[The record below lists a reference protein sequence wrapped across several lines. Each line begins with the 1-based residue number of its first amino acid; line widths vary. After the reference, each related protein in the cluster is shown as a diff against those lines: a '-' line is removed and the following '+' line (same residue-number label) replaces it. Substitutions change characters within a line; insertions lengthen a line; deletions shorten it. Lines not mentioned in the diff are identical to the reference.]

1 MVRAVMADR
10 VPEKTK
16 TAHAKQAKTKLPKD
30 VVLLQLALILLR
42 GGELTYARLE
52 KDFGLSRSTAE
63 RYVRNLKQVGLPV
76 VQKRRFREMRL
87 SIEKLRAKLDIDGV
101 DVAPESA
108 RSLSLLLVAAQL
120 LPAHL
125 GVREAVDRTVRT
137 ALRLRNMKAASE
149 LRRIEDTVLVLE
161 NDAKDYK
168 GKADVFGAIVD
179 AVLDGRRV
187 RIAYRSPKKR
197 ESSTDEGHC
206 ASIGLYKGG
215 LYVLVVPQG
224 EWKALERIES
234 IARVDGATLT
244 LDVRLRAIDHARARW
259 GPARPSTGEQV
270 ITLHFSEAAAPY
282 VLARPWHARAES
294 ERWPASEGGG
304 LRMSIRL
311 AGQTDMFESWVK
323 SWGQEVQVLRP
334 RAMAERIATDL
345 EAAARAHRESA
356 EKFARDVDD
365 D

>member
-1 MVRAVMADR
+1 MAAR
-10 VPEKTK
+10 VPKKTL
-16 TAHAKQAKTKLPKD
+16 TKQRGKKLPRD

-42 GGELTYARLE
+42 GGVLTYARLE
-52 KDFGLSRSTAE
+52 KEFHVSPSTAL
-63 RYVRNLKQVGLPV
+63 RYMRSLKQAGLPV
-76 VQKRRFREMRL
+76 VAKRRHREMRL
-87 SIEKLRAKLDIDGV
+87 MLDKLRAKLDIDGV

-125 GVREAVDRTVRT
+125 GVREAVDRTVRA
-137 ALRLRNMKAASE
+137 ALRLRNMKAAGE

-168 GKADVFGAIVD
+168 GKAAVFAAIVD

-187 RIAYRSPKKR
+187 RLTYRSPKKR
-197 ESSTDEGHC
+197 EATTDEGHC

-234 IARVDGATLT
+234 LEPVDGAPLA
-244 LDVRLRAIDHARARW
+244 LDVRLRAIDQARARW
-259 GPARPSTGEQV
+259 GPARPSSGEQV

-294 ERWPASEGGG
+294 APWPASEGGG
-304 LRMSIRL
+304 LRMSLRL
-311 AGQTDMFESWVK
+311 SGQTDMFESWVK
-323 SWGQEVQVLRP
+323 SWGKEVQVLRP
-334 RAMAERIATDL
+334 KEMAERIAADL
-345 EAAARAHRESA
+345 EQAARSHRAAAET
-356 EKFARDVDD
+356 FARNLDD
-365 D
+365 

>member
-1 MVRAVMADR
+1 MAR
-10 VPEKTK
+10 VPEKT
-16 TAHAKQAKTKLPKD
+16 TAKKLPRD
-30 VVLLQLALILLR
+30 VVLLQLALVLLR
-42 GGELTYARLE
+42 GGELTYARLMKEFHLE
-52 KDFGLSRSTAE
+52 KRTAE
-63 RYVRNLKQVGLPV
+63 RYVKHLREAGLPV
-76 VQKRRFREMRL
+76 VAKRRHRELRL
-87 SIEKLRAKLDIDGV
+87 SLDTLRAKLDIDGV

-125 GVREAVDRTVRT
+125 GVREAVDRTVRS
-137 ALRLRNMKAASE
+137 ALRLRNMKAAAE

-168 GKADVFGAIVD
+168 GKAAVFAAIVD

-187 RIAYRSPKKR
+187 RITYRSPKKR
-197 ESSTDEGHC
+197 ESTTDEGHC

-234 IARVDGATLT
+234 LAPMDGAVLA
-244 LDVRLRAIDHARARW
+244 LDVRLRAIDQARARW
-259 GPARPSTGEQV
+259 GPARPSKGEQI

-294 ERWPASEGGG
+294 ERWPVSDGGG
-304 LRMSIRL
+304 LRMSLRL
-311 AGQTDMFESWVK
+311 SGQTDMFESWVK
-323 SWGQEVQVLRP
+323 SWGKEVQVLRP
-334 RAMAERIATDL
+334 REMAERIATDL
-345 EAAARAHRESA
+345 EAAARAHRDAA
-356 EKFARDVDD
+356 EKFARDLDD
-365 D
+365 SLK

>member
-1 MVRAVMADR
+1 MAAR
-10 VPEKTK
+10 VPKKT
-16 TAHAKQAKTKLPKD
+16 TATRLPRD

-42 GGELTYARLE
+42 GGELTYERLHKE
-52 KDFGLSRSTAE
+52 FKLERRTAE
-63 RYVRNLKQVGLPV
+63 RYVKHLREVGLPV
-76 VQKRRFREMRL
+76 VSKRRHRELRL
-87 SIEKLRAKLDIDGV
+87 TLDKLRAKLDIDGV

-125 GVREAVDRTVRT
+125 GVREAVDRTVRA
-137 ALRLRNMKAASE
+137 ALRLRNMKAAAE

-161 NDAKDYK
+161 NDAKDYQ

-187 RIAYRSPKKR
+187 RITYRSPKKR
-197 ESSTDEGHC
+197 ESTTDEGHC

-234 IARVDGATLT
+234 LATVDGAALA
-244 LDVRLRAIDHARARW
+244 LDVRLRVIEQARARW

-282 VLARPWHARAES
+282 VLARPWHARAEA
-294 ERWPASEGGG
+294 EKWPASDGGG
-304 LRMSIRL
+304 LRMSLRL
-311 AGQTDMFESWVK
+311 QGQTDMFESWVK
-323 SWGQEVQVLRP
+323 SWGKEVQVLRP

-345 EAAARAHRESA
+345 EAAARAHRDA
-356 EKFARDVDD
+356 AAQFARDVDD
-365 D
+365 

>member
-1 MVRAVMADR
+1 
-10 VPEKTK
+10 
-16 TAHAKQAKTKLPKD
+16 
-30 VVLLQLALILLR
+30 
-42 GGELTYARLE
+42 
-52 KDFGLSRSTAE
+52 
-63 RYVRNLKQVGLPV
+63 
-76 VQKRRFREMRL
+76 
-87 SIEKLRAKLDIDGV
+87 
-101 DVAPESA
+101 
-108 RSLSLLLVAAQL
+108 
-120 LPAHL
+120 
-125 GVREAVDRTVRT
+125 VREAVDRTVRA
-137 ALRLRNMKAASE
+137 ALRLRNMKAAGE

-168 GKADVFGAIVD
+168 GKAAVFAAIVD

-187 RIAYRSPKKR
+187 RLTYRSPKKR
-197 ESSTDEGHC
+197 ESTTDEGHC

-234 IARVDGATLT
+234 LAPVPGDVLT

-294 ERWPASEGGG
+294 EPWPASEGGG
-304 LRMSIRL
+304 LRMSLRL
-311 AGQTDMFESWVK
+311 SGQTDMFESWVK
-323 SWGQEVQVLRP
+323 SWGKEVQVLRP
-334 RAMAERIATDL
+334 KEMAERIAADL
-345 EAAARAHRESA
+345 DAAARAHREAA

-365 D
+365 